1 MPEINKEDPV
11 YQAIRRE
18 VMLERLGPI
27 IDTLRQK
34 PKKMTE
40 QRRPYRLKTAFFR
53 QRMTV
58 VCAGSCIATVLVSGL
73 GWLRTGY
80 SIGAVSAVAAVALA
94 ICLLREVLIGAGWD
108 VEAEWSGP
116 QGPFRTYQFAPSI
129 NVPFRLFAT
138 LALIVSGVLIG
149 FAGIYFNGSRLSTA
163 AFGKALDWISALY
176 FSIVTFATIG
186 YGDIA
191 PQNGCEKLV
200 VSAEIL
206 IAFFI
211 IAVVLT
217 TAISWTLNQQQQLST
232 TRAAESERRM
242 QHTEEMMKKHGLG
255 VYASTGDLD
264 QKTLERLR
272 AQTPVSSDTPTTPDE
287 EQ

>member
-1 MPEINKEDPV
+1 MSEINKQDPL
-11 YQAIRRE
+11 YQAARRE
-18 VMLERLGPI
+18 VMLEQLGPV
-27 IDTLRQK
+27 IDALRQK
-34 PKKMTE
+34 PRKMTE

-53 QRMTV
+53 QRMTAVCGGTCV
-58 VCAGSCIATVLVSGL
+58 VTVLVSCV
-73 GWLRTGY
+73 GWLRTAY
-80 SIGAVSAVAAVALA
+80 AIGAVSALTAVALA
-94 ICLLREVLIGAGWD
+94 ICLLGEVLIGAGWD

-129 NVPFRLFAT
+129 NGPVRLFAT

-163 AFGKALDWISALY
+163 AFGKALDWISAFY
-176 FSIVTFATIG
+176 FSIVTFATVG
-186 YGDIA
+186 YGDIN
-191 PQNGCEKLV
+191 PQNACEKLV

-232 TRAAESERRM
+232 TRAAERERQM

-255 VYASTGDLD
+255 VYAPTGDLD
-264 QKTLERLR
+264 QKTLERLK
-272 AQTPVSSDTPTTPDE
+272 AKTSVSSDTPTSPDE
-287 EQ
+287 EH